1 MSRAEENHKSIVA
14 GLGCVITRR
23 DTGEVVPC
31 EVHHIAEGS
40 GKRSNFMVAGL
51 TTDLHRT
58 PGLGIHGMG
67 VKSWLM
73 RHDLPTEYHLLE
85 LVNKFRAEDG
95 V

>member
-1 MSRAEENHKSIVA
+1 MSKAEDTHKAIIAS
-14 GLGCVITRR
+14 LGCVITRR
-23 DTGEVVPC
+23 NTGAIVPC

-40 GKRSNFMVAGL
+40 GKRSDFMVAGL

-67 VKSWLM
+67 VKAWLM
-73 RHDLPTEYHLLE
+73 RHDLTTEYHLLE
-85 LVNKFRAEDG
+85 LVNRFRAEDG